1 MKLKLFAMIAL
12 FLSSAA
18 HADEGMWLLGNLNKQ
33 TQKSIKELGL
43 QSLPIITAVSVAY
56 NNILR
61 LNTII

>member
-33 TQKSIKELGL
+33 TQKSMKELGL
-43 QSLPIITAVSVAY
+43 QTSS
-56 NNILR
+56 
-61 LNTII
+61 